1 MNVRFTP
8 EAQAQADECDRWRR
22 QNPTACELFARELAG
37 IKEVLLSNP
46 KLGTVYTVLDG
57 QPVRKVLMP
66 KTHHHVYYA
75 ADLEADVIMIPRYG
89 ALPAT
94 ACRTCKSVR
103 KRRWFF
109 NAEERVLQR

>member
-8 EAQAQADECDRWRR
+8 EAQAQADECDTWWRQHR
-22 QNPTACELFARELAG
+22 TARDLFARELAG

-46 KLGTVYTVLDG
+46 KLGTVYTILDG

-75 ADLEADVIMIPRYG
+75 ADFEADVIMIHAVWGAPREG
-89 ALPAT
+89 VPEL
-94 ACRTCKSVR
+94 
-103 KRRWFF
+103 
-109 NAEERVLQR
+109 

>member
-1 MNVRFTP
+1 MRHVVAAER
-8 EAQAQADECDRWRR
+8 
-22 QNPTACELFARELAG
+22 TARDLFARGLAG

-57 QPVRKVLMP
+57 HPVRKVLMP